1 MKNPWVKEETDKE
14 RIARLEKEVEDLK
27 GNQKEQDDSWIDE
40 QGFVSKPKKKKSGIG
55 CLTLIIVIIAGI
67 YVLSEINQSS
77 KKDKEIKTETTKNY
91 VTGKKNLEDRYSIG
105 DTYEARWVYS
115 ENVFYVFMK
124 KPNESLNFVKTVCK
138 IGRNEYGI
146 KDNFNIQIGLID
158 DYTRVGSQF
167 LCSSASLTSEIDKTS
182 STNTKSQ
189 IGDEKK
195 YKICYGQMTKVHK
208 QTGMHEN
215 NREGSIEA
223 KERICGAYSRG
234 EIDDYPKP

>member
-1 MKNPWVKEETDKE
+1 
-14 RIARLEKEVEDLK
+14 
-27 GNQKEQDDSWIDE
+27 
-40 QGFVSKPKKKKSGIG
+40 
-55 CLTLIIVIIAGI
+55 
-67 YVLSEINQSS
+67 
-77 KKDKEIKTETTKNY
+77 
-91 VTGKKNLEDRYSIG
+91 
-105 DTYEARWVYS
+105 
-115 ENVFYVFMK
+115 MK

-146 KDNFNIQIGLID
+146 KDNFSIQIGLID
-158 DYTRVGSQF
+158 DYSRVGSQF
-167 LCSSASLTSEIDKTS
+167 LCSSASIKSEIDKKS
-182 STNTKSQ
+182 STNTKGQ

-223 KERICGAYSRG
+223 KETICGAYSRG